1 AVRAHAERI
10 AGPVARDRAQGD
22 RPAGRP
28 GPGGAQARLGQL
40 HRAQAG
46 AALDAPDELLGGA
59 AAARLPALFA
69 LAQAGADVRVA
80 RRTADA
86 GPVDRRARG
95 PARAPAPGRRRGDGL
110 RGERAAGAGAARSDE
125 RRRLALCPSRTQW
138 QRARA
143 SLAAPARAE
152 RGRRPGPAPEHP
164 HWAGRA
170 AHQPRRLPRKRT
182 AGGIDPILLPQ
193 RVLRLRRRDATRREM
208 THSIQ
213 GAILTPFGW
222 RLGELHHDGGRVV
235 AI

>member
-1 AVRAHAERI
+1 
-10 AGPVARDRAQGD
+10 
-22 RPAGRP
+22 
-28 GPGGAQARLGQL
+28 
-40 HRAQAG
+40 
-46 AALDAPDELLGGA
+46 
-59 AAARLPALFA
+59 
-69 LAQAGADVRVA
+69 
-80 RRTADA
+80 
-86 GPVDRRARG
+86 
-95 PARAPAPGRRRGDGL
+95 
-110 RGERAAGAGAARSDE
+110 
-125 RRRLALCPSRTQW
+125 RLALCSSRTQW

-208 THSIQ
+208 TDSIQ

-235 AI
+235 AINGRAVSEAEARASAQPIVLPGFIDLHVHGGGGHD